1 MIQKFHT
8 LPRNFQLNE
17 EQTRSGPDTF
27 LVFPL
32 VTPDQMRSQLGVLLE
47 VSQYTLWLSR
57 QNEEPTRNATKNL
70 LVPID

>member
-1 MIQKFHT
+1 MSD
-8 LPRNFQLNE
+8 PE
-17 EQTRSGPDTF
+17 TF

-32 VTPDQMRSQLGVLLE
+32 MTPDQMSSQLGVLLE

-57 QNEEPTRNATKNL
+57 QNEELTRNATKNL